1 MITAKRKGPARAPKL
16 GSRPLNFDRHGDLT
30 AHDLDD
36 DCGATVADLDPLA
49 MRWLARSPVER
60 SVR

>member
-1 MITAKRKGPARAPKL
+1 MITEKRKSPKRAPKL
-16 GSRPLNFDRHGDLT
+16 GSRPFRFDLHGDV
-30 AHDLDD
+30 HDLDD

-60 SVR
+60 SAR